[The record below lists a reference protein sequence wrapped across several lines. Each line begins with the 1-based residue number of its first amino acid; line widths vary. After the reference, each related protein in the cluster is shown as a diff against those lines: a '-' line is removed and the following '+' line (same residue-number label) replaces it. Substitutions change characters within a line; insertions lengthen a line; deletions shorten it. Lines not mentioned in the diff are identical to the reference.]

1 MALIVVVVVVVM
13 FVIVVAFLLVGDS
26 LVIVVGAIALP
37 PLRLSA
43 VEISMGACSL
53 YFPSCPSP
61 FPCCIPSWSCGYCKH
76 LLNFFVDFVSLIV
89 TATQIACYLLPL
101 PRPCTLEGHAEK
113 YVKK

>member
-13 FVIVVAFLLVGDS
+13 FVIVVVVVVPSLLVGDS
-26 LVIVVGAIALP
+26 LVIVVVLGAIALP

-53 YFPSCPSP
+53 YFSSCPSP
-61 FPCCIPSWSCGYCKH
+61 FLCCIPSWSCGYCKH

-89 TATQIACYLLPL
+89 TATQIACYLPPLPL
-101 PRPCTLEGHAEK
+101 YP
-113 YVKK
+113 